1 VKLPAKL
8 AALVA
13 RLQGKVWAYETTEDV
28 AKLLDDQTYRL
39 LMERTQGHLAGAAT
53 LSGPLA
59 FQPGLVDLR
68 GETYDGALYLEA
80 LATVA
85 MSMGESTLADELTE
99 ACELAHE
106 LTTRLAAAAHATVPA
121 PAVPVTD
128 AA

>member
-1 VKLPAKL
+1 MKLPTKL
-8 AALVA
+8 AALIA
-13 RLQGKVWAYETTEDV
+13 RWQGKALAYETTEDV
-28 AKLLDDQTYRL
+28 VQLLDDQAHQL
-39 LMERTQGHLAGAAT
+39 LMERTQAHLAGAAT

-68 GETYDGALYLEA
+68 GEVCDGALYLEA

-106 LTTRLAAAAHATVPA
+106 LTARLAAATHATVPA
-121 PAVPVTD
+121 PVVPVT
-128 AA
+128 